1 MTESGEAAELASEV
15 ALEDIEGRGHRPRW
29 HTHAA
34 FVSLS
39 LAALATVAALLSGI
53 TANALLLDR
62 TEEIITLSNLE
73 VERIAVEVLS
83 TKHDLLRAQGLE
95 PEPAEVQRIEA
106 FEAEID
112 QISED
117 VAAEEAA
124 VGTTAESHELF
135 AIAAAI
141 LAIAIVVAGMSLVM
155 STRRLLY
162 AALVI
167 GVLGASIMAWGI
179 VTLAT

>member
-15 ALEDIEGRGHRPRW
+15 AFEDIAGGGARPRW

-34 FVSLS
+34 FVSLA

-62 TEEIITLSNLE
+62 TEEIITLSSQE
-73 VERIAVEVLS
+73 VDRIAVEVLS
-83 TKHDLLRAQGLE
+83 TKHDLLRAQGVE
-95 PEPAEVQRIEA
+95 PDPGEVQRIEA

-112 QISED
+112 EISRD
-117 VAAEEAA
+117 VAAEEAT
-124 VGTTAESHELF
+124 VGRTAESHELF
-135 AIAAAI
+135 AVAAAV
-141 LAIAIVVAGMSLVM
+141 LAIAIVVAGMALVV
-155 STRRLLY
+155 STRWLLS
-162 AALVI
+162 AGLVI
-167 GVLGASIMAWGI
+167 GVLGASVMTWGI